1 MRVCVKLQLTFAR
14 RAPGGQNPFDLALVP
29 GGTVA
34 DALKAVGIPAA
45 TPKVI
50 MVNGRVASPQQS
62 LREADELVVFPP
74 LEGG

>member
-1 MRVCVKLQLTFAR
+1 MRVHVRLQLTFAR
-14 RAPGGQNPFDLALVP
+14 RAPGGQNPFTLELAP

-34 DALKAVGIPAA
+34 DALEAVAIRAA

-50 MVNGRVASPQQS
+50 MVNGRVATVRQALQ
-62 LREADELVVFPP
+62 EGDELTVFPP